1 MVVSRPGREGGRAIR
16 GFRAG
21 MDSRQTPDAGEVTL
35 LLRRWRG
42 GDALAAERL
51 APLVYDE
58 LRRIARG
65 LMGGEREGHTLQPTA
80 LVHEA
85 FLRLV
90 DADVEWQDR
99 AHFLAVGARVMRRLL
114 VDHAKGRNRAKRGGG
129 AVRVTLS
136 PGLAASAAPDADM
149 LDLDRALDAL
159 GSRDSRQ
166 AQIVE
171 LHFFGGL
178 TYDETGAVLGVS
190 PATVKRDLRMAKA
203 WLYRELVGAAG
214 GA

>member
-1 MVVSRPGREGGRAIR
+1 MTNSE
-16 GFRAG
+16 
-21 MDSRQTPDAGEVTL
+21 TPDAGEVTL

-42 GDALAAERL
+42 GDAVAAERL

-65 LMGGEREGHTLQPTA
+65 LMGGERPDHTLQPTA

-90 DADVEWQDR
+90 DADVDWQDR

-114 VDHAKGRNRAKRGGG
+114 VDHAKGRRRDKRGGG
-129 AVRVTLS
+129 AVRVTLT
-136 PGLAASAAPDADM
+136 PGVAATADRDADL
-149 LDLDRALDAL
+149 LDLDRALETLA
-159 GSRDSRQ
+159 SRDERQ
-166 AQIVE
+166 AKIVE

-178 TYDETGAVLGVS
+178 TYDETGVVVGVS

-203 WLYRELVGAAG
+203 WLYRELKGADG
-214 GA
+214 GASHSVSG

>member
-1 MVVSRPGREGGRAIR
+1 MTGSE
-16 GFRAG
+16 
-21 MDSRQTPDAGEVTL
+21 TPDAGEVTL

-42 GDALAAERL
+42 GDMLAAERL
-51 APLVYDE
+51 APLVYEE

-65 LMGGEREGHTLQPTA
+65 LMGGERSGHTLQPTA

-114 VDHAKGRNRAKRGGG
+114 VDHAKGRKRDKRGGG
-129 AVRVTLS
+129 AVRVTLT
-136 PGLAASAAPDADM
+136 PGVAATGDRDADL
-149 LDLDRALDAL
+149 LDLDRALEAL
-159 GSRDSRQ
+159 ASRDERQ
-166 AQIVE
+166 AKIVE

-178 TYDETGAVLGVS
+178 TYDETGAVVGVS

-203 WLYRELVGAAG
+203 WLYRELQGAAG
-214 GA
+214 GGASQSARG